1 MHIIQDPTLDNAR
14 EITMRFCELFRSK
27 ELDEVY
33 VIYTIMEKIGQWQP
47 IVLRLLPILPEDF
60 KDADIYHAPTGGLI
74 FHPSA
79 PEVLDAMVPDY
90 LIGVVYSALVQSYA
104 CEHNARMTA
113 MDAATRN
120 ANDMLSRL
128 SLDLNHARQAVITQE
143 ISEII
148 AGSPQPAQ

>member
-1 MHIIQDPTLDNAR
+1 MVIVPCMMKFIFLDHLV
-14 EITMRFCELFRSK
+14 E
-27 ELDEVY
+27 
-33 VIYTIMEKIGQWQP
+33 
-47 IVLRLLPILPEDF
+47 
-60 KDADIYHAPTGGLI
+60 HGLI

>member
-1 MHIIQDPTLDNAR
+1 
-14 EITMRFCELFRSK
+14 
-27 ELDEVY
+27 
-33 VIYTIMEKIGQWQP
+33 
-47 IVLRLLPILPEDF
+47 
-60 KDADIYHAPTGGLI
+60 
-74 FHPSA
+74 
-79 PEVLDAMVPDY
+79 
-90 LIGVVYSALVQSYA
+90 
-104 CEHNARMTA
+104 